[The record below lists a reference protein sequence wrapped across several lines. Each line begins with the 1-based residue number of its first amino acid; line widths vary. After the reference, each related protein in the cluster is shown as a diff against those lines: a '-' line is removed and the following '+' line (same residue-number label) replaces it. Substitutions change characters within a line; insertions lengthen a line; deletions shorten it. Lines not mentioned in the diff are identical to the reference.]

1 MNSDNCCPQNIR
13 MCTQDELRTGRFS
26 NPNTRCDSCALGPY
40 GRPQICPMT
49 GLPCPAATNE
59 NTCRAP
65 DGKCITVCDGQNCC
79 ADNIP
84 MCTDEDLR
92 GRFSN
97 ANTRCDP
104 CAMGPDGSP
113 QRCPLTGQPCPQ
125 SNPQNSCRVINND
138 GTMNCITLCDG
149 SRPGPRP
156 IPPRPIPPRPTPARP
171 TPAPMYNS
179 YYCHS
184 TTRNCE
190 GSPLPPDLSQNRF
203 ATKEECERVM
213 KLCRRPGPRPI
224 PPGPRTCHIC
234 QEVDG
239 MVVDDPNTCMRAD
252 PNHDINNCCCE
263 AGQMCRI
270 PSGPRQGQEACNP
283 VWAKAQLDANAACP
297 PGFSW
302 NSYASQTSGLPC
314 VRM

>member
-26 NPNTRCDSCALGPY
+26 NPNTRCDPCALGPY

-49 GLPCPAATNE
+49 GLPCPAVTNE

-79 ADNIP
+79 ANNIP

-97 ANTRCDP
+97 ANTRCNP

-156 IPPRPIPPRPTPARP
+156 IPP
-171 TPAPMYNS
+171 
-179 YYCHS
+179 
-184 TTRNCE
+184 
-190 GSPLPPDLSQNRF
+190 
-203 ATKEECERVM
+203 
-213 KLCRRPGPRPI
+213 GPRPI
-224 PPGPRTCHIC
+224 PPGPFNCHIC
-234 QEVDG
+234 NEVGG
-239 MVVDDPNTCMRAD
+239 MVRDDPNTCIRFD
-252 PNHDINNCCCE
+252 PNHPNASNCCCE
-263 AGQMCRI
+263 AGQICLNEDNL
-270 PSGPRQGQEACNP
+270 PACKP
-283 VWAKAQLDANAACP
+283 VWAKEQVPSSSSCP
-297 PGFSW
+297 PGFVWPSTG
-302 NSYASQTSGLPC
+302 SQVSGLPC
-314 VRM
+314 VKSPY